1 MERIFI
7 VTNSL
12 AGGGAERSMNLIAN
26 GLASRGYEVHLVPI
40 NAGPEDLVRVTT
52 NLTPIDRPW
61 KSGIK
66 ETLLALTRFR
76 RILKQIKPDIL
87 ILNCELPEL
96 FGALFSKQCKIVV
109 VEHTSQPWKGRTSIG
124 LIVRMILILKSSKFV
139 GVSENLRMWPMRSF
153 INTVVRNPLPAEF
166 LRLKVRSVSIKE
178 QRKLIFIGRLI
189 PMKRPDIFLE
199 ICEATKIPGLIIGE
213 GSERFAIENWISEK
227 KLNIQLLGNVDN
239 PWLKVNSHDLLIVSS
254 DYEGD
259 GLVVAEGLA
268 HGVPMILRD
277 NSDLRKFGFPD
288 SNHFIDALDAK
299 TTIERHASF
308 SSFLLPEDEVESIL
322 KPRSIDVVIDTWER
336 IISGLYNPI
345 SLA

>member
-12 AGGGAERSMNLIAN
+12 GGGGAERSMNLVAN

-40 NAGPEDLVRVTT
+40 NAGPEDLVRITT
-52 NLTPIDRPW
+52 NVAPINRPW

-66 ETLLALTRFR
+66 ETLLALIRFR

-96 FGALFSKQCKIVV
+96 FGALFSKRSKIIV
-109 VEHTSQPWKGRTSIG
+109 VEHTSQPWKGRVSIG
-124 LIVRMILILKSSKFV
+124 LIVRTILMLKSSNFV
-139 GVSENLRMWPMRSF
+139 GVSENLRMWPIRSS
-153 INTVVRNPLPAEF
+153 IKTVVKNPLPTEF
-166 LRLKVRSVSIKE
+166 LSLKDRSKSIRQ
-178 QRKLIFIGRLI
+178 QRRLIFVGRLS
-189 PMKRPDIFLE
+189 PMKRPDIFLQ
-199 ICEATKIPGLIIGE
+199 ICEATKIPGLMIGE
-213 GSERFAIENWISEK
+213 GSERFSIENWISEK

-239 PWLKVNSHDLLIVSS
+239 PWLEINSHDLLIVSS

-268 HGVPMILRD
+268 HGIPMILRD
-277 NSDLRKFGFPD
+277 NLDLRKFGFPD
-288 SNHFIDALDAK
+288 SNHFIDVLDAK
-299 TTIERHASF
+299 TVIERHASF
-308 SSFLLPEDEVESIL
+308 TSFLLPEDEVESIL
-322 KPRSIDVVIDTWER
+322 KPRSIDVVINNWER

>member
-26 GLASRGYEVHLVPI
+26 GLASRGYEVYLVPI
-40 NAGPEDLVRVTT
+40 NAGPEDLVRITA
-52 NLTPIDRPW
+52 NLMPIDRPW
-61 KSGIK
+61 KSGMK
-66 ETLLALTRFR
+66 ETSLALIRFR

-96 FGALFSKQCKIVV
+96 FGAFFSKQCKIIV

-124 LIVRMILILKSSKFV
+124 LIVRTILMLKSSNFV
-139 GVSENLRMWPMRSF
+139 GVSENLRMWPSLGS
-153 INTVVRNPLPAEF
+153 IKTVVRNPLPAEF
-166 LRLKVRSVSIKE
+166 LRFKVRPESIKE
-178 QRKLIFIGRLI
+178 QGKLIFIGRLS

-213 GSERFAIENWISEK
+213 GSERFTIENCISEK
-227 KLNIQLLGNVDN
+227 KLNVQLLGNVDN
-239 PWLKVNSHDLLIVSS
+239 PWLKVNSCDLLIVAS

-259 GLVVAEGLA
+259 GLVVVEGLA
-268 HGVPMILRD
+268 HGIPMILRD
-277 NSDLRKFGFPD
+277 NPDLRKFGFPD
-288 SNHFIDALDAK
+288 SNHFIDVMDAK

-308 SSFLLPEDEVESIL
+308 ASFLLPEDVVESIL
-322 KPRSIDVVIDTWER
+322 KPRGIDVVIDNWER
-336 IISGLYNPI
+336 IISGLYKPI